1 MMIVELGPLA
11 TEFRNPPESK
21 GSITVYGF
29 DIPPGGS
36 ASDDDGDACFT
47 SQELYVG
54 TDPFDARSVPLDIDG
69 DGVFSVTGDVMNY
82 VGRIGAASGSGSGGW
97 WQRLDLDMDSAISVT
112 GDVAMFVGRIGE
124 TCR

>member
-21 GSITVYGF
+21 GSITLYGF

-36 ASDDDGDACFT
+36 ERDDDGDAFFT
-47 SQELYVG
+47 RQETHVG
-54 TDPFDARSVPLDIDG
+54 TDAYDARFVPLDIDA
-69 DGVFSVTGDVMNY
+69 DGVFSVTGDVINY
-82 VGRIGAASGSGSGGW
+82 VGAIGAAPGAANW
-97 WQRLDLDMDSAISVT
+97 RQRLDFDMDSAISVT

-124 TCR
+124 ACR

>member
-1 MMIVELGPLA
+1 VELGPLA

-21 GSITVYGF
+21 GSITLYGF

-36 ASDDDGDACFT
+36 ERDDDGEGFFT
-47 SQELYVG
+47 SVEEYLG
-54 TDPFDARSVPLDIDG
+54 TDAFDARSHPLDIDA
-69 DGVFSVTGDVMNY
+69 DGVFSVTGDVINY
-82 VGRIGAASGSGSGGW
+82 VGRIGAASGAGGW

-112 GDVAMFVGRIGE
+112 GDVAMYVARIGE